1 MVVRICDKIA
11 YINHDIEDAI
21 RGGVISQGDLPKYP
35 VDFLGDTKSKRITS
49 LVRSLVENSGESIK
63 FDEETNK
70 AFTELRNYMF
80 ERVYRAEPTVAEK
93 DKAGHIVEY
102 LFDYFYKNTDEMP
115 PLYRHIAERDGTE
128 IAVGDFIS
136 GMTDEYA
143 IERFSDLYI
152 PKGWNR

>member
-1 MVVRICDKIA
+1 M
-11 YINHDIEDAI
+11 
-21 RGGVISQGDLPKYP
+21 ISQGDLPKYP

-63 FDEETNK
+63 FDEETN
-70 AFTELRNYMF
+70 NMF